1 METEKEYQISRAAGA
16 LLGLA
21 VGDALGTT
29 LEFKPK
35 DSYTPLTDMV
45 GGGPF
50 GLKAGQWTDDTSM
63 MLCLADSL
71 IEKGCVDLDDQIQ
84 RYVRWYRHGENS
96 CTGSCFDIGMTVRT
110 ALVSYEKTG
119 IPESGSTSHLSA
131 GNGSLMRV
139 APIALLF
146 AHQSEEAAMEAA
158 KLSSLTTHGEERCI
172 QACEIMILLLHRL
185 LNAENV
191 SDRQTFLKTTLS
203 DYLQYSSQ
211 CHPEIRVIAECEFFS
226 KSRDSI
232 KGTGYV
238 VASLEAALWCFINS
252 DCFEDGALLAANL
265 GDDADTT
272 AAIFGQL
279 AGAYHGT
286 SGIPSKWQS
295 QLAWESQIRETAM
308 WLIQRPKNQRI
319 RDFVSAVTAQIE
331 NQKSANIALYSMAYD
346 YDLMVT
352 HINYD
357 EPFFMKEIN
366 TLEDFNL
373 WLSEASFR
381 DCICWMIRLVRSERF
396 WDGAIEENIRNGAV
410 SLWLK
415 NMSRLLELDMK

>member
-1 METEKEYQISRAAGA
+1 MKTVKEYQIPRAAGA

-35 DSYTPLTDMV
+35 DSYAPLTDMV

-50 GLKAGQWTDDTSM
+50 GLKAGEWTDDTSM

-71 IEKGCVDLDDQIQ
+71 IEKGCVNLDDQIQ

-110 ALVSYEKTG
+110 ALASYEKTG

-139 APIALLF
+139 APIALFF
-146 AHQSEEAAMEAA
+146 AHQSEDAAMEAA

-172 QACEIMILLLHRL
+172 QACQIMTLLLHRL
-185 LNAENV
+185 FNAENI

-211 CHPEIRVIAECEFFS
+211 CHPEIRAIAECQFFN
-226 KSRDSI
+226 KSRENI
-232 KGTGYV
+232 RGTGYV
-238 VASLEAALWCFINS
+238 VASLEAALWCFLNS
-252 DCFEDGALLAANL
+252 ATFEDGALLAANL
-265 GDDADTT
+265 GEDADTT

-279 AGAYHGT
+279 AGAYYG
-286 SGIPSKWQS
+286 SRGIPSKWLEK
-295 QLAWESQIRETAM
+295 LAQEKRIRDTAM
-308 WLIQRPKNQRI
+308 WLLQRPTNQQVNAFI
-319 RDFVSAVTAQIE
+319 THLTNKIE
-331 NQKSANIALYSMAYD
+331 TQAPENIELYSMAYD
-346 YDLMVT
+346 YELMVT
-352 HINYD
+352 HIDYNS
-357 EPFFMKEIN
+357 PFYMKELD
-366 TLEDFNL
+366 TLEDFERF
-373 WLSEASFR
+373 LSKASFR
-381 DCICWMIRLVRSERF
+381 DCLCWMILIVRSERF
-396 WDGAIEENIRNGAV
+396 CDGVTEDNIRNGAV
-410 SLWLK
+410 TVWLK
-415 NMSRLLELDMK
+415 NITRLLNHSR